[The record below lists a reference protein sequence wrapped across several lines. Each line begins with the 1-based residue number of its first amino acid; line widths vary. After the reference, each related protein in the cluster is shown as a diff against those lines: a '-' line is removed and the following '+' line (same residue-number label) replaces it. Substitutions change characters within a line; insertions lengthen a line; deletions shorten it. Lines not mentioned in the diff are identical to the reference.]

1 MPVCTFFTIFSRISN
16 GTLATARVVSC
27 FGADSSILARFL
39 SAWARCRV
47 TRNHKLDIFILL
59 FAWLWY
65 LTSNQESVQGWQK
78 YSLYAQVKKWWY
90 LIHIL
95 WLPLRI
101 EYNTSGPKTYQ
112 VKKLSNMKMTVSWTH
127 SRHTCTYFT
136 IASRISWSTLAG
148 IRVVSICC
156 TDSPIQA
163 RVVVAWTDCSGTT
176 ITKKHSIKHLHTFV
190 TLDKL

>member
-39 SAWARCRV
+39 SAWARCRA

-78 YSLYAQVKKWWY
+78 YSLYAQVKNDDILFISWDY
-90 LIHIL
+90 LSVL
-95 WLPLRI
+95 
-101 EYNTSGPKTYQ
+101 NTIRQLAHGGPKIYQ
-112 VKKLSNMKMTVSWTH
+112 VKTLSNMKMTVSWTH

-176 ITKKHSIKHLHTFV
+176 ITKK
-190 TLDKL
+190 TLN

>member
-1 MPVCTFFTIFSRISN
+1 MPVCPFFTIFSRISN
-16 GTLATARVVSC
+16 GTLATARVVSY
-27 FGADSSILARFL
+27 FGADSSILTRFL
-39 SAWARCRV
+39 SAWARWGV
-47 TRNHKLDIFILL
+47 TRNHKLDILILL

-65 LTSNQESVQGWQK
+65 LTSNQESVPGWQK
-78 YSLYAQVKKWWY
+78 YSLCAQVKKWWY

-101 EYNTSGPKTYQ
+101 EYNTSACSWRPKNISSKT
-112 VKKLSNMKMTVSWTH
+112 LSNMKMTVSWTH

-136 IASRISWSTLAG
+136 ITSRISWSTFAG
-148 IRVVSICC
+148 IRVVSICY

-176 ITKKHSIKHLHTFV
+176 TTKKNTQLSTSIL
-190 TLDKL
+190 